1 MVRDTPLPGFADVN
15 GGTVAFVCGATGE
28 VRLDGQT
35 PDITAVSAM
44 AAAMEPRGPDAAG
57 VWSQGRVALGHRRLK
72 IIDLSEAGAQPMI
85 DADLGLSIAWNGC
98 IYNYQALRR
107 ELTDHGYR
115 FFSHSDTEVLLKGYH
130 PWGDRFVDHLKGL
143 FAFAIVERDSG
154 RVLLGRDRLGIK
166 PLYLTENASRIR
178 FASSLPAL
186 LAGGGVDT
194 RIDPVALNH
203 YLTFHSVV
211 PPPRTILR
219 GVTKVPPATLVA
231 IEPDGRRT
239 ETVYWQ
245 PDFSRRA
252 EHADWSERDWED
264 AVLQSL
270 RTAVERRL
278 VADVP
283 VGCLLSGGVDS
294 SLIVGLL
301 AEAGQHGLQTFS
313 IGFES
318 VGGVKGDEFK
328 YSDIVA
334 KEFDTDHHQIRIDT
348 ARMLPALDGA
358 IGAMS
363 EPMVSH
369 DCVAF
374 YLLSQE
380 VAKHVKVVQSGQ
392 GADEVFAGY
401 HWYPPM
407 AEADSLDVAV
417 SSYRK
422 AFFDRGP
429 DGVAELV
436 TADYRAEGDPSGA
449 FVTEHFARPGAE
461 TGVDR
466 ALRLD
471 TTVMLVD
478 DPVKRV
484 DNMTMAWGL
493 EGRVP
498 FLDHEL
504 VELAATCPP
513 ELKIAHEGKGVLKQ
527 AARQVIPAAVI
538 DRPKGYF
545 PVPALTHLEGP
556 YLDMV
561 RDALYAPEAKE
572 RGLFAP
578 DAVDRLLNDPNG
590 RLTPLRGNELW
601 QLALLELWLQ
611 KHGINGAAA

>member
-1 MVRDTPLPGFADVN
+1 MA
-15 GGTVAFVCGATGE
+15 E
-28 VRLDGQT
+28 
-35 PDITAVSAM
+35 AM
-44 AAAMEPRGPDAAG
+44 APRGPDAAG

-72 IIDLSEAGAQPMI
+72 IIDLSEAGAQPMV
-85 DADLGLSIAWNGC
+85 DSDLGLAVCWNGC
-98 IYNYQALRR
+98 IYNYKDLRH
-107 ELTDHGYR
+107 ELIGQGYR
-115 FFSHSDTEVLLKGYH
+115 FFSHSDTEVLLKAYH
-130 PWGDRFVDHLKGL
+130 HWGDRFVDRLKGM

-166 PLYLTENASRIR
+166 PLYLTEDAHRIR

-194 RIDPVALNH
+194 RIDPLALHH
-203 YLTFHSVV
+203 YLSFHSVV
-211 PPPRTILR
+211 PPPRTILS
-219 GVTKVPPATLVA
+219 GVTKVPPASLVA

-239 ETVYWQ
+239 TTTYWE
-245 PDFSRRA
+245 PNFTRR
-252 EHADWSERDWED
+252 EGRADWSERDWED
-264 AVLQSL
+264 AVLASL
-270 RTAVERRL
+270 RLAVERRL

-301 AEAGQHGLQTFS
+301 AEAGQHGLATFS

-328 YSDIVA
+328 YSDIIA
-334 KEFDTDHHQIRIDT
+334 ERFGTDHHQIRIGTD
-348 ARMLPALDGA
+348 RMLPALDGA

-407 AEADSLDVAV
+407 GKPDAASVDGSVA
-417 SSYRK
+417 SYRK
-422 AFFDRGP
+422 AFFDRDGE
-429 DGVAELV
+429 GVAALV
-436 TADYRAEGDPSGA
+436 APGYIVDGDPSGQ
-449 FVTEHFARPGAE
+449 FVTEHFARAGAA

-504 VELAATCPP
+504 VELAGHLPAGAQDRARGQGGAQRGCAPGDPRRRHRPP
-513 ELKIAHEGKGVLKQ
+513 Q
-527 AARQVIPAAVI
+527 
-538 DRPKGYF
+538 
-545 PVPALTHLEGP
+545 
-556 YLDMV
+556 
-561 RDALYAPEAKE
+561 
-572 RGLFAP
+572 GLFPGAC
-578 DAVDRLLNDPNG
+578 ADPPRRSVPG
-590 RLTPLRGNELW
+590 PGP
-601 QLALLELWLQ
+601 
-611 KHGINGAAA
+611 

>member
-1 MVRDTPLPGFADVN
+1 M
-15 GGTVAFVCGATGE
+15 CGATGE
-28 VRLDGQT
+28 VRLDGRV
-35 PDITAVSAM
+35 PDVAAVSAM
-44 AAAMEPRGPDAAG
+44 AEAMTPRGPDSAG
-57 VWSQGRVALGHRRLK
+57 AWSQGRVALGHRRLK
-72 IIDLSEAGAQPMI
+72 IIDLTEAGGQPML
-85 DADLGLSIAWNGC
+85 DSELGLAIAWNGC
-98 IYNYQALRR
+98 IYNYKQLRR
-107 ELTDHGYR
+107 ELSEQGYR
-115 FFSHSDTEVLLKGYH
+115 FFSHSDTEVLLKAYH
-130 PWGDRFVDHLKGL
+130 HWGDRFVDHLYGM

-166 PLYLTENASRIR
+166 PLYISENSNRIR

-186 LAGGGVDT
+186 LAGGDIDT
-194 RIDPVALNH
+194 RIDPIALHH
-203 YLTFHSVV
+203 YMTFHSVV
-211 PPPRTILR
+211 PAPRTILR
-219 GVTKVPPATLVA
+219 GVAKVPPASLIA

-239 ETVYWQ
+239 TTTYWE
-245 PDFSRRA
+245 PDFTRHADR
-252 EHADWSERDWED
+252 ADWSERDWEN
-264 AVLQSL
+264 AVLDTL
-270 RTAVERRL
+270 RVAVERRL

-301 AEAGQHGLQTFS
+301 AEAGQHGLKTFS

-318 VGGVKGDEFK
+318 VGGVAGDEFK
-328 YSDIVA
+328 YSDIIA
-334 KEFDTDHHQIRIDT
+334 ERFGTDHHQIRIGTD
-348 ARMLPALDGA
+348 RMLPALDGA

-401 HWYPPM
+401 HWYPPLGGPD
-407 AEADSLDVAV
+407 AATLDGAVA
-417 SSYRK
+417 SYRK
-422 AFFDRGP
+422 AFFDRDRAGY
-429 DGVAELV
+429 DALV
-436 TADYRAEGDPSGA
+436 TPAFAVDGDPSLD
-449 FVTEHFARPGAE
+449 FVTEHFARAGAE
-461 TGVDR
+461 TGIDR
-466 ALRLD
+466 GLRLD

-527 AARQVIPAAVI
+527 AARQVIPSDVI

-561 RDALYAPEAKE
+561 RDALYAPAAKE
-572 RGLFAP
+572 RDLFRPA
-578 DAVDRLLNDPNG
+578 AIDRLLADPNG

-611 KHGINGAAA
+611 RHGITGPAA